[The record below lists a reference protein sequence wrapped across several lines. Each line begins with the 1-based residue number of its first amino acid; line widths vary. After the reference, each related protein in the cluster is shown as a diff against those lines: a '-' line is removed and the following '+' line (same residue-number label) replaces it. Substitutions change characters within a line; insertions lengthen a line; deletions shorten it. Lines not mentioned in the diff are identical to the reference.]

1 MEAVMQSTSPV
12 AKSVLIRAGAGAG
25 KTTRLI
31 NEVYNFFHSHK
42 KQMEVWPRIVLT
54 TFSNKATQEI
64 NERLLKKAIETY
76 DAEFFEFI
84 NSKTHLLVSTI
95 HGVLHMF
102 IGKNQSEFGL
112 TKDFTVVNDS
122 EIARRQQKLFRKIVN
137 EEPLAAVMLDTFT
150 LSELYALVCDYRQ
163 FRLTVGSLKA
173 LDRQTFASY
182 LHKLKSEFISEFRVH
197 LNVLRRSKLTDAW
210 TNALQN
216 FPNMDSE
223 EVEIMPALLAWEETL
238 ARLPMVSK
246 KGDEELILSQSGF
259 VSSIKKLREFR
270 DRNYHEDFL
279 ETFQLMQTTFEDV
292 AEKFFVAVDADQK
305 ESQQISI
312 SDIETLCFRILETK
326 PYLFEAFSKKWD
338 FWMIDEFQDT
348 SPIQISLL
356 NKLIGNARVFF
367 VGDPQQSIYY
377 FRGSDSRVFDGK
389 MNELKTSGHIEVLD
403 NNYRS
408 HSGVLNF
415 INEFFSRQYKQ
426 FQKMVPIKENVKLK
440 QDVNV
445 FEIGD
450 KAENAILTAK
460 QITRLIKQHPEVK
473 LEELVVLSRTNR
485 DLDNLA
491 IQLEILGVPHYV
503 HSQGQFFKQREVLD
517 ILFFVRFL
525 IRPDDVNNLAFLL
538 KTPALGLSPD
548 EVKVATKD
556 FRSWEQLALQK
567 DKLSSRVAHTV
578 ETLNTYRVKSSDLGL
593 LETTQL
599 FAVNEA
605 SFVLNHLADSSGKK
619 ESNIWKCFFWMREE
633 LAKGLDSFL
642 VQLESVLDPNKND
655 FYEESE
661 TQAIIE
667 PKKIQMMTI
676 HASKGLQ
683 FDHVIVIGMH
693 SPQRARGRYS
703 LDVNAETKEFSIF
716 IKNKAKDDK
725 IRSPIHWQQWAIQK
739 EREAEEFE
747 RLLYVALT
755 RARKM
760 VSLFTLSKFS
770 DTTWAHQVRD
780 FYNQFLMNRESLP
793 FSMEWQTIDSNSFVD
808 ETILHSMAAPSS
820 GYKATRNVTL
830 APFFSQLDS
839 KLNEAEVR
847 GPLSFS
853 SSKGKRQSSL
863 SQVIISQKGI
873 ETHHRREKGM
883 FEFSYYPEFHYNV
896 DLIKIF
902 ATGLREYRF
911 TFQYGEYQIVGSIDF
926 VYFGSDRVLII
937 DYKSGRST
945 HTELYSEQL
954 KFYAQCLAFIKKL
967 PGTTVFDLAIDYVD
981 QKKVD
986 HLTYQVQPMG
996 IYFDKFIQDRE
1007 SENIVG

>member
-1 MEAVMQSTSPV
+1 MEAVLQSTSPV
-12 AKSVLIRAGAGAG
+12 TKNVLIRAGAGAG

-42 KQMEVWPRIVLT
+42 KQADTWPRVVLT

-76 DAEFFEFI
+76 DREFFEFI
-84 NSKTHLLVSTI
+84 NSKGHLLVSTI

-102 IGKNQSEFGL
+102 IGQNQSEFGL
-112 TKDFTVVNDS
+112 TKDFAVVNDS

-137 EEPLAAVMLDTFT
+137 EEPVVAVMLDTFT
-150 LSELYALVCDYRQ
+150 LSELYTLVCDYRQ

-173 LDRQTFASY
+173 IDRAAFASY
-182 LHKLKSEFISEFRVH
+182 LQKLKSEFISEFRVH

-210 TNALQN
+210 ANALQN
-216 FPNMDSE
+216 FPNIDSE
-223 EVEIMPALLAWEETL
+223 DAETIAALLAWEETL
-238 ARLPMVSK
+238 ARLPTVSK
-246 KGDEELILSQSGF
+246 KGDEDLILSQAGF

-279 ETFQLMQTTFEDV
+279 ENFQLIQTTFEDV
-292 AEKFFVAVDADQK
+292 AEKFFAAVNADQK

-312 SDIETLCFRILETK
+312 SDIETLCFQIIETK
-326 PYLFEAFSKKWD
+326 PYLFETFSKKWD

-356 NKLIGNARVFF
+356 NKLIGKARVFF

-389 MNELKTSGHIEVLD
+389 MNELKSSGHIEVLD

-415 INEFFSRQYKQ
+415 INEFFSRQYRQ
-426 FQKMVPIKENVKLK
+426 FQKMVPIKENVNLK

-445 FEIGD
+445 YEIGD
-450 KAENAILTAK
+450 KTENAALTAK
-460 QITRLIKQHPEVK
+460 QISRLVKQHPEIK
-473 LEELVVLSRTNR
+473 LEDVVVLSRTNR
-485 DLDNLA
+485 DLDDLA
-491 IQLEILGVPHYV
+491 VQLEVLGVPHYV
-503 HSQGQFFKQREVLD
+503 HSQGQFFKQREILD

-525 IRPDDVNNLAFLL
+525 VRPGDINNLVFLL
-538 KTPALGLSPD
+538 KTPAMGLTPD
-548 EVKVATKD
+548 EIKIVTQD
-556 FRSWEQLALQK
+556 YRSWEQLVFHK
-567 DKLSSRVAHTV
+567 DGQPSRVAHAIDA
-578 ETLNTYRVKSSDLGL
+578 LNRYLLKSIDIGL

-605 SFVLNHLADSSGKK
+605 SFVLNHIADSSGKK
-619 ESNIWKCFFWMREE
+619 ESNIWKCFFWLREE

-642 VQLESVLDPNKND
+642 VQLDAVLDPNKND

-661 TQAIIE
+661 TQAIVE

-683 FDHVIVIGMH
+683 FDHVVVIGIH
-693 SPQRARGRYS
+693 SPQRTRGRYT
-703 LDVNAETKEFSIF
+703 LDVDPETKEYSIF

-760 VSLFTLSKFS
+760 VSLFTLNKFS
-770 DTTWAHQVRD
+770 ESTWAHQVRD
-780 FYNQFLMNRESLP
+780 FYNQYLMNKDSLV
-793 FSMEWQTIDSNSFVD
+793 FSMGWNTIDANSFVD
-808 ETILHSMAAPSS
+808 DTILQVPSAGLHVETAS
-820 GYKATRNVTL
+820 VDTS
-830 APFFSQLDS
+830 PFSFFSQLDLKIS
-839 KLNEAEVR
+839 EGEVR

-863 SQVIISQKGI
+863 NQVIISQKGI

-883 FEFSYYPEFHYNV
+883 FEFSYYPQFSYGV
-896 DLIKIF
+896 DLVKIF

-954 KFYAQCLAFIKKL
+954 KFYAQCLAYIKKL
-967 PGTTVFDLAIDYVD
+967 PATTVFDLAIDYVD

-986 HLTYQVQPMG
+986 HLLYQLQPMG
-996 IYFDKFIQDRE
+996 FYFDKFIQDRE